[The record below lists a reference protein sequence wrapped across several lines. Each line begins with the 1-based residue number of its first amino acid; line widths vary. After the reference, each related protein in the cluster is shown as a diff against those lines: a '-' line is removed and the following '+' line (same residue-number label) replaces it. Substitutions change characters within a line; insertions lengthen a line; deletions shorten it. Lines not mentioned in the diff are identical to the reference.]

1 LLVRKKRATV
11 IIMWRVFFAFLLIAP
26 GQLAAAPLWTA
37 IDASAV
43 VDDDLQRH
51 ASDKSYLDGLNLSEM
66 RFSENGFDWHLLRFV
81 NTAKPS
87 GALWAVP
94 HDDEN
99 AAFDAAIAALKHYG
113 GVLVVV
119 NSGPGSSRIQL
130 GQGTCGGRP
139 AIVSKCDPNRNFSAS
154 TPLYTRAF
162 LDQNSLGQPIIAL
175 HTNSPGFG
183 RGQGDITILDERSA
197 NKGKLRPRKDGYF
210 GLNQPASLSDP
221 DSYAIMPYLLPKPI
235 GAGVACR
242 NGLIEEGV
250 NVWHERVGK
259 SDGSLS
265 NYVVLDVPTTTYVNM
280 ETRREADLTIAA
292 ERHRMM
298 IAAYIK
304 RCNVYK

>member
-1 LLVRKKRATV
+1 MSML
-11 IIMWRVFFAFLLIAP
+11 RVFIAILLIAP
-26 GQLAAAPLWTA
+26 SQLAVAAPWTA
-37 IDASAV
+37 MDATAV

-51 ASDKSYLDGLNLSEM
+51 ASDKGYLDGLNLSEM

-99 AAFDAAIAALKHYG
+99 AAFDAAIAALKRYG

-162 LDQNSLGQPIIAL
+162 LDQNTMAQPIIAL

-183 RGQGDITILDERSA
+183 RGQGDVTILDERAA
-197 NKGKLRPRKDGYF
+197 NKGKIRPRKDGYF
-210 GLNQPASLSDP
+210 GRNQPAYLADS
-221 DSYAIMPYLLPKPI
+221 DSYAIMPYTPPKPI
-235 GAGVACR
+235 DAGVACR
-242 NGLIEEGV
+242 NGLIDEGV

-265 NYVVLDVPTTTYVNM
+265 NYVALSVPGQAYVNM
-280 ETRREADLTIAA
+280 ESRRESELGVAAD
-292 ERHRMM
+292 RHKLMV
-298 IAAYIK
+298 AAYMK
-304 RCNVYK
+304 RCNVHQ